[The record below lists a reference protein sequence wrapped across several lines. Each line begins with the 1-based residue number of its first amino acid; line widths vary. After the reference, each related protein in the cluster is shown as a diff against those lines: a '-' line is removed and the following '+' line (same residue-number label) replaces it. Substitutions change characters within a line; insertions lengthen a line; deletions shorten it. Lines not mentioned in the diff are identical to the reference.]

1 MQYNVLI
8 KEENIVGGFVVRFF
22 FFFFNVFLYLLLQ
35 SYSSVLIR
43 ERFCVNFFVCSL
55 LVEPGE

>member
-22 FFFFNVFLYLLLQ
+22 FSFLMFFCTCY
-35 SYSSVLIR
+35 YS
-43 ERFCVNFFVCSL
+43 
-55 LVEPGE
+55 PTAQY